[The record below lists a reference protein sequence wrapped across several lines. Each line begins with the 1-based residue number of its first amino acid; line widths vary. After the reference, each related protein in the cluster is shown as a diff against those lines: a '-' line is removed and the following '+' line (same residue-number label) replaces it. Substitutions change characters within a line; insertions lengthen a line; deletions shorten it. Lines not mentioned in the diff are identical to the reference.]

1 MKKTNKKSIFKSIA
15 DVFDKYIITPI
26 TKFIM
31 GFGNLFKSNKKGI
44 ERVLMNKQSLLI
56 ISLIAAFSTSTR
68 YIQWRIICSRGS
80 T

>member
-31 GFGNLFKSNKKGI
+31 GFGNLFKSNKKGCQI
-44 ERVLMNKQSLLI
+44 PLWI
-56 ISLIAAFSTSTR
+56 
-68 YIQWRIICSRGS
+68 
-80 T
+80 